1 MVRAFAFIVIFFKS
15 RDSKGMV
22 GAINIGLFDDLEVFT
37 SAAAKATHVGVGF
50 SPGTAK

>member
-1 MVRAFAFIVIFFKS
+1 
-15 RDSKGMV
+15 MV

-50 SPGTAK
+50 FPGTAK